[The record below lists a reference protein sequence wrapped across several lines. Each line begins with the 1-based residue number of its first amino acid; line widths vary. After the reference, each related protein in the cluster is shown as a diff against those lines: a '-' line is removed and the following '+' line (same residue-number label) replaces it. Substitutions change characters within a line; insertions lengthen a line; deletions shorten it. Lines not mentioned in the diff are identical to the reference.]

1 MQFPRA
7 RTRRIRSLFVCRG
20 DVDWAT
26 IAAIVAGHVT
36 NDRWQ
41 AVVCGADGASSFYP
55 FARGVGPAGLAA
67 RAPVRLR
74 PPSNW
79 GPSKPTGGPAR
90 PWCECCPG

>member
-1 MQFPRA
+1 MQFQRA

-41 AVVCGADGASSFYP
+41 AVVCGADGASSF
-55 FARGVGPAGLAA
+55 
-67 RAPVRLR
+67 
-74 PPSNW
+74 
-79 GPSKPTGGPAR
+79 
-90 PWCECCPG
+90 